1 LLNLDHALMVV
12 MTNTLELI
20 TWEKE
25 FRFTDMN
32 NYELFHK
39 LSLGKDV
46 I

>member
-1 LLNLDHALMVV
+1 MVV
-12 MTNTLELI
+12 MTNTLGLI

-25 FRFTDMN
+25 FRFIDMN